1 MQLQDERRRRGWR
14 LRDVAER
21 TARQASRLSE
31 IETGKANSAVDNLVE
46 AGDALGMKLVFV
58 PDEKVA
64 EVMALIGRVP
74 TKHARAPSV
83 YEELFIPDDDTE
95 EPGLGHP

>member
-1 MQLQDERRRRGWR
+1 MQLRDERRKRGWR
-14 LRDVAER
+14 LQDLAER

-46 AGDALGMKLVFV
+46 AGDALGLKLVFV
-58 PDEKVA
+58 PEEKVA
-64 EVMALIGRVP
+64 EVMALIGRAP

-83 YEELFIPDDDTE
+83 YEELFIPDEDTE
-95 EPGLGHP
+95 EPSFAHP